1 VPIFSRIV
9 LVTSSY
15 SPLFVLLGLVS
26 YERHWSLAVVFWS
39 FAIAPALLMVG
50 LLGVM
55 WMGIPDL
62 PLEIT
67 AVRER
72 TEDIG
77 VYATTYLLPFLAL
90 RFDSWQ
96 TVAAVF
102 SFIALL
108 VLVYLRA
115 RITYVNPLLL
125 IAGFRLFEVEYTTR
139 RRGSATEPAEQTQ
152 RAVAIS
158 WRALRDDQHIDAA
171 RIERPKDDLGVL
183 LVKRIA
189 T

>member
-1 VPIFSRIV
+1 M
-9 LVTSSY
+9 L
-15 SPLFVLLGLVS
+15 
-26 YERHWSLAVVFWS
+26 
-39 FAIAPALLMVG
+39 G

-55 WMGIPDL
+55 WMGIPEL

-90 RFDSWQ
+90 SFDSWQ
-96 TVAAVF
+96 TVAALF
-102 SFIALL
+102 AFIGLL

-115 RITYVNPLLL
+115 RITYLNPLLL
-125 IAGFRLFEVEYTTR
+125 LAGFRLFEVEYTTR
-139 RRGSATEPAEQTQ
+139 RRGSANGSAEQTQ

-158 WRALRDDQHIDAA
+158 WRALRDDQHINAA
-171 RIERPKDDLGVL
+171 RIERPKANLGLL

-189 T
+189 A